1 MNEILIGSVN
11 SGGATINMYAV
22 DLGDGKFS
30 ITIRVDEGFADLR
43 GFFVEGLKAIS
54 STIDGVDTELDTTL
68 AKDVNMKGSGL
79 EYDNAYEI
87 GSAGIGKDD
96 IGEVTFTFEGSL
108 AEIDG
113 LNFGIRATSVGET
126 ADSREDSVK
135 LVGQF
140 DLPELPPPP
149 VSDDFPVWAQDISN
163 ITLIF
168 DQTEGDTKPREGD
181 GYYTVKIDVPTSLD
195 DDLDNSIDAILA
207 ALVATD
213 THVTEDS
220 QLLGVVIKGGTQT
233 TDYYAYGDNNTNG
246 TDPDALPEGIGFTL
260 PGDNGN
266 VNNTNDID
274 KSYSYNELFE
284 VV

>member
-1 MNEILIGSVN
+1 MSGILVGSV
-11 SGGATINMYAV
+11 SGGGATINMYAV
-22 DLGDGKFS
+22 DNGDGTFS
-30 ITIRVDEGFADLR
+30 ITAKVVEGYADLR
-43 GFFVEGLKAIS
+43 GFFLEGLEATS
-54 STIDGVDTELDTTL
+54 STINGVDTELDETL

-79 EYDNAYEI
+79 DYDNAYEI

-96 IGEVTFTFEGSL
+96 IGEVTFAFNGSL
-108 AEIDG
+108 ADIDG

-140 DLPELPPPP
+140 DLPEPPPT
-149 VSDDFPVWAQDISN
+149 SDDFPVWAQDISN

-168 DQTEGDTKPREGD
+168 DQTAGDSKPRTEGD
-181 GYYTVKIDVPTSLD
+181 GYYTVKIDVENSFD

-213 THVTEDS
+213 PYITEDS

-246 TDPDALPEGIGFTL
+246 TDPDALPDGIGFVL
-260 PGDNGN
+260 PDDHGN
-266 VNNTNDID
+266 VSPVNAID
-274 KSYSYNELFE
+274 MDYAYNGLTL